1 MAINY
6 TSSEAW
12 LLASLLYILI
22 ILAIVRVVR
31 GGGE

>member
-1 MAINY
+1 M
-6 TSSEAW
+6 TGSLW
-12 LLASLLYILI
+12 LLASLRYILM

>member
-1 MAINY
+1 M
-6 TSSEAW
+6 TGSLW
-12 LLASLLYILI
+12 LLASLIYILM

>member
-1 MAINY
+1 MTIL
-6 TSSEAW
+6 AW
-12 LLASLLYILI
+12 LLASLIYILM

>member
-1 MAINY
+1 M
-6 TSSEAW
+6 TGSLW
-12 LLASLLYILI
+12 LLAALLYILM

>member
-1 MAINY
+1 M
-6 TSSEAW
+6 TGSLW
-12 LLASLLYILI
+12 LLASLFYILM

>member
-1 MAINY
+1 MTIL
-6 TSSEAW
+6 AW
-12 LLASLLYILI
+12 LLASLLYILM

>member
-1 MAINY
+1 M
-6 TSSEAW
+6 TGSLW
-12 LLASLLYILI
+12 LLASLLYILM